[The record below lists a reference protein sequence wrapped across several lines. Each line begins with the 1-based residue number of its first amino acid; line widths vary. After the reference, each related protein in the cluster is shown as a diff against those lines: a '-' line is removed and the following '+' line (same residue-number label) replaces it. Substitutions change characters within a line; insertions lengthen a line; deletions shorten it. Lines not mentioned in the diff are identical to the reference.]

1 MLFTPL
7 LLIKLLLTPCLMLGV
22 SLAARKWGAFW
33 GGLLSGLPLTSGVI
47 LTFLAIE
54 QGENFAHH
62 TALAAIP
69 GLAAVLCTYWIY
81 LTIGKHRSAIF
92 AGMAALT
99 GFTLVSLALT
109 QLNVVGVS
117 LSLLLCM
124 IAVLIYLT
132 GREYVPQAV
141 IIKKSVWDLP
151 LRILASTSLLL
162 LITALAPLVGA
173 TISGVISTI
182 PVIAWPLT
190 LFTHFNY
197 GRNQMLLVV
206 RGNAIGALGVL
217 AFYVVMLVL
226 LSKLHLSLV
235 VMLSTLTSILI
246 PLILNYLL
254 KNALKNRSIH

>member
-54 QGENFAHH
+54 QGTQFAHH

-69 GLAAVLCTYWIY
+69 GLAAVLCTYWVY
-81 LTIGKHRSAIF
+81 VSVGKQHSPLL
-92 AGMAALT
+92 AGVAALT
-99 GFTLVSLALT
+99 GFALVSLALT
-109 QLNVVGVS
+109 HLNVLMMS

-124 IAVLIYLT
+124 IAVLIHLT

-162 LITALAPLVGA
+162 LITALAPLVDA

-217 AFYVVMLVL
+217 AFYVVMIVTLHR
-226 LSKLHLSLV
+226 LHLSLV
-235 VMLSTLTSILI
+235 VLLAALASIGAPLLLTKL
-246 PLILNYLL
+246 LN
-254 KNALKNRSIH
+254 R